1 MEGRNVSWETV
12 DRKEKELIEFEEK
25 HLLEKKNF
33 ETRFREL
40 DERSER
46 LHRAVDEEAD
56 KMYQTLKR
64 FSASSSDLRDCFSE
78 IENLRWQSELAYKRK
93 RADLEEEEDEWEKVF
108 RRKRNDLE
116 EEYNQ
121 LRRDY
126 ASANQ

>member
-78 IENLRWQSELAYKRK
+78 IENLQYSARTAVA
-93 RADLEEEEDEWEKVF
+93 RA
-108 RRKRNDLE
+108 
-116 EEYNQ
+116 
-121 LRRDY
+121 
-126 ASANQ
+126 

>member
-40 DERSER
+40 
-46 LHRAVDEEAD
+46 EEAD

-93 RADLEEEEDEWEKVF
+93 RADLEEEEDEWEKAF

>member
-12 DRKEKELIEFEEK
+12 NRKEKELIEFEEK
-25 HLLEKKNF
+25 YLLEKKNF

-46 LHRAVDEEAD
+46 LNRAVDEEVE

-64 FSASSSDLRDCFSE
+64 FSASSSDVRDYFSE
-78 IENLRWQSELAYKRK
+78 IEDLRWQSELAYKGK
-93 RADLEEEEDEWEKVF
+93 RADLEEEEDEREKAF

-121 LRRDY
+121 LRRGY